1 MKDMLGREFEVGQL
15 VAYGGRAGS
24 HGYMAV
30 GKVYKI
36 NGDKVSVKPVA
47 SNSGHK
53 TSWSED
59 DDKAV
64 GLRLP
69 GRAVILN
76 PEHGGPPAC
85 TMDCQT
91 KNDNGHGY
99 WWHLQG
105 CPRR

>member
-30 GKVYKI
+30 GKVAKV

-47 SNSGHK
+47 SNSGYN
-53 TSWSED
+53 TRWAD
-59 DDKAV
+59 DEDKAV
-64 GLRLP
+64 ALRLP
-69 GRAVILN
+69 GRAVILSTDYQEP
-76 PEHGGPPAC
+76 PEC
-85 TMDCQT
+85 DCRT
-91 KNDNGHGY
+91 TNIRSYGWVHKPE
-99 WWHLQG
+99 